1 MIQQYPEKDFII
13 DRLIKYLKNELNL
26 EYFRYK
32 VSDIDGN
39 TADILVKKDSKIFKN
54 KIENQEYIKFNVE
67 ELIDKRMFD
76 NDDEIIII
84 DINFDEG
91 IINLEY
97 LCDSLNYNYLSY
109 SNDVKEKLSIFIS
122 YVIKKSANL
131 IIMIRKINFTY
142 HIMRAIIY
150 LQHKYVL

>member
-13 DRLIKYLKNELNL
+13 DRLIKYLKNELNFD
-26 EYFRYK
+26 YFRYK

-39 TADILVKKDSKIFKN
+39 TADIIVKENSEIFKN
-54 KIENQEYIKFNVE
+54 NIENQQYIKFNVE
-67 ELIDKRMFD
+67 ELIDKRMFS

-91 IINLEY
+91 LINLEY

-109 SNDVKEKLSIFIS
+109 SNDIKEKLSIFSS
-122 YVIKKSANL
+122 YVIRKAN
-131 IIMIRKINFTY
+131 N
-142 HIMRAIIY
+142 
-150 LQHKYVL
+150 

>member
-76 NDDEIIII
+76 ND
-84 DINFDEG
+84 
-91 IINLEY
+91 
-97 LCDSLNYNYLSY
+97 
-109 SNDVKEKLSIFIS
+109 
-122 YVIKKSANL
+122 
-131 IIMIRKINFTY
+131 
-142 HIMRAIIY
+142 
-150 LQHKYVL
+150 

>member
-13 DRLIKYLKNELNL
+13 DRLIKYLKNELNFD
-26 EYFRYK
+26 YFRYK

-39 TADILVKKDSKIFKN
+39 TADIIVKKDSEIFKN
-54 KIENQEYIKFNVE
+54 NIENQQYTKFNVE

-76 NDDEIIII
+76 NNDEIIII

-109 SNDVKEKLSIFIS
+109 SNDIKEKLSIFSS
-122 YVIKKSANL
+122 YA
-131 IIMIRKINFTY
+131 IRKTNN
-142 HIMRAIIY
+142 
-150 LQHKYVL
+150 

>member
-1 MIQQYPEKDFII
+1 MIQQYLEKDFII
-13 DRLIKYLKNELNL
+13 DRLIKYLKNELNFD
-26 EYFRYK
+26 YFRYK

-39 TADILVKKDSKIFKN
+39 TADIIVKKDSEIFKN
-54 KIENQEYIKFNVE
+54 NIENQQYIKFNLE
-67 ELIDKRMFD
+67 DLIDKRMFD

-109 SNDVKEKLSIFIS
+109 SNDIKEKLSIFSS
-122 YVIKKSANL
+122 YA
-131 IIMIRKINFTY
+131 IRKTNN
-142 HIMRAIIY
+142 
-150 LQHKYVL
+150 

>member
-13 DRLIKYLKNELNL
+13 DRLIKYLKNELNFD
-26 EYFRYK
+26 YFRYK

-39 TADILVKKDSKIFKN
+39 TADILVKKDSTIFKD
-54 KIENQEYIKFNVE
+54 KIENQKYIKFNVE
-67 ELIDKRMFD
+67 ELIDKRMFS

-91 IINLEY
+91 LINLEY

-109 SNDVKEKLSIFIS
+109 SNDIKEKLSIFSS
-122 YVIKKSANL
+122 YVIRKAN
-131 IIMIRKINFTY
+131 NWY
-142 HIMRAIIY
+142 
-150 LQHKYVL
+150 

>member
-13 DRLIKYLKNELNL
+13 DRLIKYLKKELNFD
-26 EYFRYK
+26 YFRYK

-39 TADILVKKDSKIFKN
+39 TADIIVKKDSEIFKN
-54 KIENQEYIKFNVE
+54 NIENQQYIKFNLE
-67 ELIDKRMFD
+67 DLIDKRMFD

-109 SNDVKEKLSIFIS
+109 SNDIKEKLSIFSS
-122 YVIKKSANL
+122 YA
-131 IIMIRKINFTY
+131 IRKTNN
-142 HIMRAIIY
+142 
-150 LQHKYVL
+150 

>member
-122 YVIKKSANL
+122 YVIKKIS
-131 IIMIRKINFTY
+131 
-142 HIMRAIIY
+142 
-150 LQHKYVL
+150 

>member
-13 DRLIKYLKNELNL
+13 DRLIKYLKNELNFD
-26 EYFRYK
+26 YFRYK

-39 TADILVKKDSKIFKN
+39 TADIIVKKDSEIFKN
-54 KIENQEYIKFNVE
+54 NIENQQYIKFNLE
-67 ELIDKRMFD
+67 DLIDKRMFD

-109 SNDVKEKLSIFIS
+109 SNDVKEKLLTFTN
-122 YVIKKSANL
+122 YVIRKSN
-131 IIMIRKINFTY
+131 N
-142 HIMRAIIY
+142 
-150 LQHKYVL
+150 

>member
-39 TADILVKKDSKIFKN
+39 TADIIVKKNSEIFKN
-54 KIENQEYIKFNVE
+54 NIENQQYIKFNVE
-67 ELIDKRMFD
+67 ELIDKRMFS
-76 NDDEIIII
+76 NYDEIIII

-91 IINLEY
+91 LINLEY

-122 YVIKKSANL
+122 YVIKKIS
-131 IIMIRKINFTY
+131 
-142 HIMRAIIY
+142 
-150 LQHKYVL
+150 

>member
-39 TADILVKKDSKIFKN
+39 AADIIVKKDSKIFKN

-122 YVIKKSANL
+122 YVIKKIS
-131 IIMIRKINFTY
+131 
-142 HIMRAIIY
+142 
-150 LQHKYVL
+150 

>member
-1 MIQQYPEKDFII
+1 MCWTDTNFANIIKEAEMVIPDGIGVKIALKLTGKNADRIPGVDFAK
-13 DRLIKYLKNELNL
+13 RLLKEAALSNIPVAIVGSKEEVVAKAVENLQKEISALNIV
-26 EYFRYK
+26 YYHN
-32 VSDIDGN
+32 G
-39 TADILVKKDSKIFKN
+39 
-54 KIENQEYIKFNVE
+54 Y
-67 ELIDKRMFD
+67 FD

-122 YVIKKSANL
+122 YVIKKIS
-131 IIMIRKINFTY
+131 
-142 HIMRAIIY
+142 
-150 LQHKYVL
+150 

>member
-13 DRLIKYLKNELNL
+13 DRLIKYLKNELNFD
-26 EYFRYK
+26 YFRYK

-39 TADILVKKDSKIFKN
+39 TADIIVKKNSEIFKN
-54 KIENQEYIKFNVE
+54 TIENQQYIKFNVE
-67 ELIDKRMFD
+67 ELIDKRMFS

-91 IINLEY
+91 LINLEY

-109 SNDVKEKLSIFIS
+109 SNDINEKLSIFSS
-122 YVIKKSANL
+122 YVIRKAN
-131 IIMIRKINFTY
+131 NWY
-142 HIMRAIIY
+142 
-150 LQHKYVL
+150 

>member
-13 DRLIKYLKNELNL
+13 DLLIKYLKNELNFD
-26 EYFRYK
+26 YFRYK

-39 TADILVKKDSKIFKN
+39 TADILVKKDSTIFKD
-54 KIENQEYIKFNVE
+54 KIENQKYIKFNVE
-67 ELIDKRMFD
+67 ELIDKRMFS

-91 IINLEY
+91 LINLEY

-109 SNDVKEKLSIFIS
+109 SNDIKEKLSIFSS
-122 YVIKKSANL
+122 YVIRKAN
-131 IIMIRKINFTY
+131 N
-142 HIMRAIIY
+142 
-150 LQHKYVL
+150 

>member
-32 VSDIDGN
+32 VSDIGGN

-122 YVIKKSANL
+122 YVIKKIS
-131 IIMIRKINFTY
+131 
-142 HIMRAIIY
+142 
-150 LQHKYVL
+150 

>member
-1 MIQQYPEKDFII
+1 MIQQYSEKDFII
-13 DRLIKYLKNELNL
+13 DRLIKYLKKELNL

-39 TADILVKKDSKIFKN
+39 TADIIVKKNSEIFKN
-54 KIENQEYIKFNVE
+54 NIENQQYIKFNVE
-67 ELIDKRMFD
+67 ELIDKRMFS
-76 NDDEIIII
+76 NYDEIIII

-91 IINLEY
+91 LINLEY

-122 YVIKKSANL
+122 YVIKKIS
-131 IIMIRKINFTY
+131 
-142 HIMRAIIY
+142 
-150 LQHKYVL
+150 

>member
-109 SNDVKEKLSIFIS
+109 SNDVKEKLSIFIPGMMS
-122 YVIKKSANL
+122 SVRDWKL
-131 IIMIRKINFTY
+131 FIRK
-142 HIMRAIIY
+142 
-150 LQHKYVL
+150 

>member
-1 MIQQYPEKDFII
+1 MIQQYLEKAFII
-13 DRLIKYLKNELNL
+13 DRLIKYLKNELNFD
-26 EYFRYK
+26 YFRYK

-39 TADILVKKDSKIFKN
+39 TADIIVKKDSEIFKN
-54 KIENQEYIKFNVE
+54 NIENQQYIKFNLE
-67 ELIDKRMFD
+67 DLIDKRMFD

-109 SNDVKEKLSIFIS
+109 SNDIKEKLSIFSS
-122 YVIKKSANL
+122 YA
-131 IIMIRKINFTY
+131 IRKTNN
-142 HIMRAIIY
+142 
-150 LQHKYVL
+150 

>member
-13 DRLIKYLKNELNL
+13 DRLIKYLKKELNF

-39 TADILVKKDSKIFKN
+39 TADIIVKKDSEIFKN
-54 KIENQEYIKFNVE
+54 NIENQQYTKFNIE

-76 NDDEIIII
+76 NNDEIIII

-109 SNDVKEKLSIFIS
+109 SNDIKEKLSIFSS
-122 YVIKKSANL
+122 YA
-131 IIMIRKINFTY
+131 IRKTNN
-142 HIMRAIIY
+142 
-150 LQHKYVL
+150 

>member
-13 DRLIKYLKNELNL
+13 DRLIKYLKNELNFD
-26 EYFRYK
+26 YFRYK

-39 TADILVKKDSKIFKN
+39 TADILVKKDSTIFKD
-54 KIENQEYIKFNVE
+54 KIENQKYIKFNVE

-76 NDDEIIII
+76 NDNEIIII

-109 SNDVKEKLSIFIS
+109 SNDIKEELSIFSNYI
-122 YVIKKSANL
+122 
-131 IIMIRKINFTY
+131 IRKTNN
-142 HIMRAIIY
+142 
-150 LQHKYVL
+150 

>member
-1 MIQQYPEKDFII
+1 MIQQYLEKDFII
-13 DRLIKYLKNELNL
+13 DRLIKYLKNELNFD
-26 EYFRYK
+26 YFRYK

-39 TADILVKKDSKIFKN
+39 TADIIVKKDSEIFKN
-54 KIENQEYIKFNVE
+54 NIENQQYTKFNVE

-76 NDDEIIII
+76 NNDEIIII

-109 SNDVKEKLSIFIS
+109 SNDIKEKLSIFSS
-122 YVIKKSANL
+122 YA
-131 IIMIRKINFTY
+131 IRKTNN
-142 HIMRAIIY
+142 
-150 LQHKYVL
+150 

>member
-13 DRLIKYLKNELNL
+13 DRLIKYLKKELNL

-32 VSDIDGN
+32 VTDIDGN
-39 TADILVKKDSKIFKN
+39 TADIIVKKDSEIFKKN
-54 KIENQEYIKFNVE
+54 IENQQYIKFNVE

-84 DINFDEG
+84 DINFDER

-97 LCDSLNYNYLSY
+97 LCNSLNYNYLSY
-109 SNDVKEKLSIFIS
+109 SNNIKEKLSIFSS
-122 YVIKKSANL
+122 YA
-131 IIMIRKINFTY
+131 IRKTNNWY
-142 HIMRAIIY
+142 
-150 LQHKYVL
+150 

>member
-122 YVIKKSANL
+122 YVIKNQL
-131 IIMIRKINFTY
+131 I
-142 HIMRAIIY
+142 
-150 LQHKYVL
+150 L

>member
-13 DRLIKYLKNELNL
+13 DRLIKYLKNELNFD
-26 EYFRYK
+26 YFRYK

-39 TADILVKKDSKIFKN
+39 MADIIVKKNSEIFKN
-54 KIENQEYIKFNVE
+54 NIENQQYIKFNVE
-67 ELIDKRMFD
+67 ELIDKRMFS

-91 IINLEY
+91 LINLEY

-109 SNDVKEKLSIFIS
+109 SNDIKEKLSIFSS
-122 YVIKKSANL
+122 YVIRKAN
-131 IIMIRKINFTY
+131 NWY
-142 HIMRAIIY
+142 
-150 LQHKYVL
+150 

>member
-122 YVIKKSANL
+122 YDKK
-131 IIMIRKINFTY
+131 KIS
-142 HIMRAIIY
+142 
-150 LQHKYVL
+150 

>member
-13 DRLIKYLKNELNL
+13 DRLIKYLKNELNFD
-26 EYFRYK
+26 YFRYK

-39 TADILVKKDSKIFKN
+39 TADIIVKKNSEIFQN
-54 KIENQEYIKFNVE
+54 NIENQQYIKFNVE
-67 ELIDKRMFD
+67 ELIDKRMFS

-91 IINLEY
+91 LINLEY

-109 SNDVKEKLSIFIS
+109 SNDIKEKLSIFSS
-122 YVIKKSANL
+122 YVIRKAN
-131 IIMIRKINFTY
+131 N
-142 HIMRAIIY
+142 
-150 LQHKYVL
+150 

>member
-13 DRLIKYLKNELNL
+13 DRLIKYLKNELNFD
-26 EYFRYK
+26 YFRYK

-39 TADILVKKDSKIFKN
+39 MADIIVKKNSEIFKN
-54 KIENQEYIKFNVE
+54 NIENQQYIKFNVE
-67 ELIDKRMFD
+67 ELIDKRMFS

-91 IINLEY
+91 LINLEY

-109 SNDVKEKLSIFIS
+109 SNDIKEKLSIFSS
-122 YVIKKSANL
+122 YVIRKAN
-131 IIMIRKINFTY
+131 N
-142 HIMRAIIY
+142 
-150 LQHKYVL
+150 

>member
-13 DRLIKYLKNELNL
+13 DRLIKYLKNELNFD
-26 EYFRYK
+26 YFRYK

-122 YVIKKSANL
+122 YVIKKNQL
-131 IIMIRKINFTY
+131 I
-142 HIMRAIIY
+142 
-150 LQHKYVL
+150 L

>member
-13 DRLIKYLKNELNL
+13 DRLIKYLKNELNFD
-26 EYFRYK
+26 YFRYK

-39 TADILVKKDSKIFKN
+39 TSDILVKKDSTIFKD
-54 KIENQEYIKFNVE
+54 KIENQKYIKFNVE
-67 ELIDKRMFD
+67 ELIDKRMFS

-91 IINLEY
+91 LINLEY

-109 SNDVKEKLSIFIS
+109 SNDIKEKLSIFSS
-122 YVIKKSANL
+122 YVIRKAN
-131 IIMIRKINFTY
+131 N
-142 HIMRAIIY
+142 
-150 LQHKYVL
+150 

>member
-13 DRLIKYLKNELNL
+13 DRLIKYLKNELNFD
-26 EYFRYK
+26 YFRYK

-39 TADILVKKDSKIFKN
+39 TADILVKKDSTIFKD
-54 KIENQEYIKFNVE
+54 KIENQKYIKFNVE
-67 ELIDKRMFD
+67 ELIDKRMFS

-91 IINLEY
+91 LINLEY

-109 SNDVKEKLSIFIS
+109 SNDIKEKLSIFSS
-122 YVIKKSANL
+122 YVIRKAN
-131 IIMIRKINFTY
+131 N
-142 HIMRAIIY
+142 
-150 LQHKYVL
+150 